1 MDSIAKISLPGLIIS
16 YFLHQKGKENKMDP
30 DTLFLED
37 RPVLEARIYL
47 QED

>member
-1 MDSIAKISLPGLIIS
+1 MDSIAKISLPGLIS

-37 RPVLEARIYL
+37 RTVLEARIYL